1 MKSAHWLLVEEA
13 SGRSSSVH
21 RSYRGYD
28 VRQLYSKHLG
38 TLPGCQG
45 ALSKVAGHHIRGRND
60 VLMKS
65 AHWLLVEVLET
76 KEEKRFIMMRDD
88 GTADVEPFIPV
99 MINRFFQPFGI
110 KEGVVRV

>member
-1 MKSAHWLLVEEA
+1 
-13 SGRSSSVH
+13 
-21 RSYRGYD
+21 
-28 VRQLYSKHLG
+28 
-38 TLPGCQG
+38 
-45 ALSKVAGHHIRGRND
+45 
-60 VLMKS
+60 MKS

-76 KEEKRFIMMRDD
+76 KEEERFIMMRDD